1 MIYCKL
7 VQITRNSR
15 GQPIDEERELAG
27 DSLRIGRG
35 ADCII
40 HLPDPRIR
48 LNHAF
53 IRHADDGK
61 LYLESADELLNFNGE
76 FRKREALNIGMRV
89 NIGPYLFV
97 VEGQDNEHELILSY
111 ELTQPLSDE
120 RTELKK
126 RSRTG
131 LTQTGLSKRFIALA
145 LALLIGILF
154 LALPV
159 MNTISPKLQ
168 TSSKNLP
175 IALDESWNPGPI
187 SAAHKSIATDCRQC
201 HSKPFIQVEDTACTA
216 CHKNIGDHSENKAIQ
231 AGMFGETRCAS
242 CHLEHKANRALTKSN
257 PGLCVDCHGHLKGRM
272 ADLTKIPL
280 DDIHDFSKDHPA
292 FKLSMQI
299 GSKPTDIVRIAQSDK
314 ANLKEN
320 SGLKFP
326 HDVHLAANGVKSPN
340 GLITMQC
347 NSCHLPDEAG
357 VRFKPVSMQEHC
369 ASCHR
374 LEFEP
379 AVTSRQVPHGDVANV
394 MTTLREFYGTQSINE
409 TPIDVA
415 TIDGLLRRPD
425 QTVAKAER
433 TSAVTWAN
441 KKANVIATD
450 LFEVRVC
457 VTCHQVTPDKN
468 NADEPWIIAPV
479 NITQHWLPKNNFAH
493 SQHSNSSCDSCHNV
507 AQSKKSADISI
518 PDITNCQGCHSGATL
533 ARDKVTSTC
542 ESCHGFHISNHQN
555 PHSAQLPVL
564 HPKTD
569 AKAEPMP

>member
-15 GQPIDEERELAG
+15 GQPNDEERELAG

-53 IRHADDGK
+53 ISRADDGK
-61 LYLESADELLNFNGE
+61 LYLESAEDLLNFNGE
-76 FRKREALNIGMRV
+76 FRKREALNIGTRV
-89 NIGPYLFV
+89 NIGPYLFI
-97 VEGQDNEHELILSY
+97 VEGTDNEHDVILSY
-111 ELTQPLSDE
+111 ELVQPLSDE

-131 LTQTGLSKRFIALA
+131 LAQAGISKRFAALS
-145 LALLIGILF
+145 LALLIGVLF

-159 MNTISPKLQ
+159 LNAISPKLQ
-168 TSSKNLP
+168 ISSKNLP

-187 SAAHKSIATDCRQC
+187 SAGHKLIATDCKQC
-201 HSKPFIQVEDTACTA
+201 HSKPFVQVEDSACTS
-216 CHKNIGDHSENKAIQ
+216 CHKNIGGHSENKAIQ

-242 CHLEHKANRALTKSN
+242 CHLEHKANRALTQSN
-257 PGLCVDCHGHLKGRM
+257 PALCVDCHSNLKGSM
-272 ADLTKIPL
+272 ANFAKIPL

-292 FKLSMQI
+292 FKLSMQT
-299 GSKPTDIVRIAQSDK
+299 GPKETDIVRVAQSDK

-326 HDVHLAANGVKSPN
+326 HDVHLAAKGIKSPN
-340 GLITMQC
+340 GRVTMQC
-347 NSCHLPDEAG
+347 NMCHVPDEAG
-357 VRFKPVSMQEHC
+357 VRFKSVSMQDNC

-379 AVTSRQVPHGDVANV
+379 AVTSRQVPHADVANV

-415 TIDGLLRRPD
+415 TIDGLLRRPN
-425 QTVAKAER
+425 QPIAKAER
-433 TSAVTWAN
+433 TSALSWAN
-441 KKANVIATD
+441 QKANVIATD

-457 VTCHQVTPDKN
+457 VTCHQVTANKN
-468 NADEPWIIAPV
+468 NTDTPWEIAPI

-493 SQHSNSSCDSCHNV
+493 NQHSNESCASCHDV
-507 AQSKKSADISI
+507 AKSKTSADISI
-518 PDITNCQGCHSGATL
+518 PDISNCQGCHSGATPIH
-533 ARDKVTSTC
+533 DKVTSTC
-542 ESCHGFHISNHQN
+542 ESCHGFHITKHQSLL
-555 PHSAQLPVL
+555 PGQHPVL
-564 HPKTD
+564 PASTHVKVGTTP
-569 AKAEPMP
+569 